1 MAFRFSNRVAA
12 GQALA
17 AQMARLKGCDGVVLG
32 LPRGGVPVAAEVARA
47 LGLPLSVIAVRK
59 IGVPG
64 NPELAAAAIGGPKGE
79 SLARNEALLRDFGL
93 DTAGLERLATR
104 ERAELARRHALWGAQ
119 ALGPMLKGKTAILID
134 DGIATG
140 ATMRAAIAQ
149 VRLHHPARVVV
160 AAPVAAPDSL
170 ADIARLAD
178 EVICLSQPDPFMA
191 VGAHYADFPQVTD
204 DEVSTLL
211 RAALSRPVRP
221 IIG

>member
-1 MAFRFSNRVAA
+1 MTFRFSNRVAA

-17 AQMARLKGCDGVVLG
+17 AQMARFKGCDGVVLG

-64 NPELAAAAIGGPKGE
+64 NPELAAAAIGGPMGE
-79 SLARNEALLRDFGL
+79 SIARNEALLRDFGL
-93 DTAGLERLATR
+93 DTTGLERLAAR
-104 ERAELARRHALWGAQ
+104 ERTELARRHAMWGAQ
-119 ALGPMLKGKTAILID
+119 ALGPLLKGKTAILVD

-160 AAPVAAPDSL
+160 AVPVAAPDSA
-170 ADIARLAD
+170 ADIALLAD

-191 VGAHYADFPQVTD
+191 VGTHYADFPQVSD
-204 DEVSTLL
+204 DEVSALL

>member
-1 MAFRFSNRVAA
+1 MTFRFSNRVAA

-17 AQMARLKGCDGVVLG
+17 ARMARLKGCDGVVLG

-64 NPELAAAAIGGPKGE
+64 NPELAAAAIGGPLGE

-93 DTAGLERLATR
+93 DAAGLERLAAR
-104 ERAELARRHALWGAQ
+104 ERTELARRYAMWGAQ
-119 ALGPMLKGKTAILID
+119 ALGPLLKDKTAILVD

-160 AAPVAAPDSL
+160 AVPVAASDAV
-170 ADIARLAD
+170 ADIALLAD
-178 EVICLSQPDPFMA
+178 KVICLAQPDPFIA
-191 VGAHYADFPQVTD
+191 VGTHYADFPQVSD
-204 DEVSTLL
+204 EEVSAVL
-211 RAALSRPVRP
+211 RAALSHPVKP

>member
-104 ERAELARRHALWGAQ
+104 ERAELARR
-119 ALGPMLKGKTAILID
+119 
-134 DGIATG
+134 
-140 ATMRAAIAQ
+140 
-149 VRLHHPARVVV
+149 
-160 AAPVAAPDSL
+160 
-170 ADIARLAD
+170 
-178 EVICLSQPDPFMA
+178 
-191 VGAHYADFPQVTD
+191 
-204 DEVSTLL
+204 
-211 RAALSRPVRP
+211 
-221 IIG
+221 